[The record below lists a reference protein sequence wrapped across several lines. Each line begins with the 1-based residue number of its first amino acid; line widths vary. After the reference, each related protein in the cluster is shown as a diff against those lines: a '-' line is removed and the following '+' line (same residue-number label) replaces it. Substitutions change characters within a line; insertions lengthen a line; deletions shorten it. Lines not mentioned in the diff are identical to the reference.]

1 MEESLRSLLAS
12 YGSKA
17 VYELLQTIMKEEY
30 TFLQSVFSAAPVPA
44 PSAKPSGL
52 GSVGLVLKERV
63 VAPVAALA
71 PATPVATPAK
81 ENAAPAYEKTV
92 LPSKNT
98 VVQVK
103 KVSASTETVTPEP
116 TPDTSK
122 KGKKKKDSAPPLLP
136 LVAEP
141 VEAEPV
147 VEKQPT
153 PQEIKAAQRAKE
165 QEKAAELRAKGI
177 TIDSVLTKENLKQWI
192 EVDGRSYSFIAR
204 EYAGCPDTQVAALA
218 KGYGLVSKVSQ
229 LKQAKIYKA

>member
-1 MEESLRSLLAS
+1 MEEALKTLLAT

-17 VYELLQTIMKEEY
+17 VYESLQKTMKEEY
-30 TFLQSVFSAAPVPA
+30 TFLQSLFSA

-52 GSVGLVLKERV
+52 SSVGLVLKERV
-63 VAPVAALA
+63 VAPVAAPVAALA
-71 PATPVATPAK
+71 PLAPLAAAK
-81 ENAAPAYEKTV
+81 EETAPAYEKTV

-116 TPDTSK
+116 ELATEASK
-122 KGKKKKDSAPPLLP
+122 KGKKKK
-136 LVAEP
+136 EP
-141 VEAEPV
+141 VPLSPPEPVAAETV

-177 TIDSVLTKENLKQWI
+177 TIDSVLTKDNLKQWI

-229 LKQAKIYKA
+229 LKQAKTYK